1 MIVCLFVCL
10 LAGGVRSAAFV
21 SGGLVGKSVRGT
33 VYTGIVSITDHATT
47 LLDLA
52 GLSASAMGGSLGHDT
67 QDVHGDVP
75 PLDGVSL
82 WPVISG
88 RWCFLE
94 WSCALC
100 SPAFDPHQPLLTH
113 THTHTHTHTIRH
125 QLCDTN
131 NYHHHHHYR
140 HTHNIHTAAA
150 NTGKYSLNLLL
161 NSTVPQRCQPHLW

>member
-1 MIVCLFVCL
+1 LLLFVYLFVCL
-10 LAGGVRSAAFV
+10 FLVAGGVRSAAFV

-52 GLSASAMGGSLGHDT
+52 GLSASAMGGSFGHDT

-88 RWCFLE
+88 M
-94 WSCALC
+94 
-100 SPAFDPHQPLLTH
+100 
-113 THTHTHTHTIRH
+113 
-125 QLCDTN
+125 
-131 NYHHHHHYR
+131 
-140 HTHNIHTAAA
+140 
-150 NTGKYSLNLLL
+150 
-161 NSTVPQRCQPHLW
+161 